1 MSESD
6 GIEDVFE
13 HHLQVAVQGAAR
25 MGEMIAYQ
33 RAGQARQAEATSVQE
48 ARELHARRAAE
59 WQAARAD
66 LAATTRAEWWDRATV
81 EDIAH
86 TYQTATAWAPVE
98 AEAGRYRDTMREQIR
113 TRYGV
118 DVEGA
123 IDETAV
129 ARRLKDELDR
139 QAEME
144 RTRANEEIVE
154 AAALMEHAERV
165 DRAAEE
171 HDDRA
176 RQLQAE
182 QLRDDAG
189 LVYDSAE
196 RREALAAELTRRGV
210 DGDAVEARVTADVGN
225 AKPATEA
232 VRTGVSRAARR
243 PGNSRGASR
252 APGRTRTGLER

>member
-66 LAATTRAEWWDRATV
+66 LAATSRVEWWDRATV
-81 EDIAH
+81 EDIAYH
-86 TYQTATAWAPVE
+86 YQTASAWAPVE
-98 AEAGRYRDTMREQIR
+98 AEAGRYRDGMREQIR

-123 IDETAV
+123 VDEAAI
-129 ARRLKDELDR
+129 ARRIKDELDR
-139 QAEME
+139 QAEIE
-144 RTRANEEIVE
+144 RTRANTEVAE
-154 AAALMEHAERV
+154 AAALMEHADRV

-171 HDDRA
+171 HADRV
-176 RQLQAE
+176 QPHEAE
-182 QLRDDAG
+182 HLRDDAG
-189 LVYDSAE
+189 LAYDSAE
-196 RREALAAELTRRGV
+196 RRDALAEELRRKGV

-225 AKPATEA
+225 AMPAAEA
-232 VRTGVSRAARR
+232 VRTKAPRRAPKAAKGRAAGR
-243 PGNSRGASR
+243 SRV
-252 APGRTRTGLER
+252 GLER

>member
-48 ARELHARRAAE
+48 ARELHARRTAE

-66 LAATTRAEWWDRATV
+66 LAAVTRAEWWDRATV

-86 TYQTATAWAPVE
+86 TYQTATAWAPLE
-98 AEAGRYRDTMREQIR
+98 AEAGRYRDTMRDQLR

-123 IDETAV
+123 VDETAV
-129 ARRLKDELDR
+129 ARRIKDELDR

-144 RTRANEEIVE
+144 RTRATQEVAE
-154 AAALMEHAERV
+154 AASLMEHADRV

-171 HDDRA
+171 RDDRA
-176 RQLQAE
+176 QNLEAD
-182 QLRDDAG
+182 QLRDEAG

-196 RREALAAELTRRGV
+196 RREALAEELRRKGV
-210 DGDAVEARVTADVGN
+210 DAEAVEARVTADVGN
-225 AKPATEA
+225 AKPAAEA
-232 VRTGVSRAARR
+232 VKPKAPRR
-243 PGNSRGASR
+243 SPRSAK
-252 APGRTRTGLER
+252 GRTVGRTHTGLQR

>member
-33 RAGQARQAEATSVQE
+33 RAGQARQAEASSVQE

-66 LAATTRAEWWDRATV
+66 LAAVTRAEWWDRATV
-81 EDIAH
+81 EDIARS
-86 TYQTATAWAPVE
+86 YQTASAWAPVE
-98 AEAGRYRDTMREQIR
+98 AEAGRYRDTMRDQIR

-118 DVEGA
+118 DVDGA
-123 IDETAV
+123 VDETAV
-129 ARRLKDELDR
+129 ARRIKDELDR
-139 QAEME
+139 QAEIE
-144 RTRANEEIVE
+144 RTRANAEVAE

-171 HDDRA
+171 HDNRA
-176 RQLQAE
+176 QRLEAE
-182 QLRDDAG
+182 QLRDDSG

-196 RREALAAELTRRGV
+196 RRDALAAELRRKGV
-210 DGDAVEARVTADVGN
+210 DGKAVEARVTADVGN

-232 VRTGVSRAARR
+232 ARTKAPHRSRRA
-243 PGNSRGASR
+243 SRGIAT
-252 APGRTRTGLER
+252 GRTHAGLDR

>member
-66 LAATTRAEWWDRATV
+66 LAAVSRAEWWDRATV
-81 EDIAH
+81 EGIAH

-98 AEAGRYRDTMREQIR
+98 AEAGRYRDSMREQIR

-118 DVEGA
+118 DVEGTV
-123 IDETAV
+123 DEAAV
-129 ARRLKDELDR
+129 ARRIKDELDR
-139 QAEME
+139 QAEIE
-144 RTRANEEIVE
+144 RTRATQEVAE

-165 DRAAEE
+165 DRAAQE

-176 RQLQAE
+176 QQIEAE

-189 LVYDSAE
+189 LAYDSAE
-196 RREALAAELTRRGV
+196 RRDALAAELTRQGV
-210 DGDAVEARVTADVGN
+210 DGKAVEARVTADVGN
-225 AKPATEA
+225 AKPPAEA
-232 VRTGVSRAARR
+232 VRTKAPRR
-243 PGNSRGASR
+243 SPKGSKGR
-252 APGRTRTGLER
+252 APGRVRTGLER

>member
-33 RAGQARQAEATSVQE
+33 RAGTARQAEASSLQE
-48 ARELHARRAAE
+48 ARELQARRDAE

-66 LAATTRAEWWDRATV
+66 LAATTRTEWWDKATV
-81 EDIAH
+81 EDIAR
-86 TYQTATAWAPVE
+86 TYQSATAWAPVE
-98 AEAGRYRDTMREQIR
+98 ADAGRYRDTMREQIR

-123 IDETAV
+123 VDEAAV
-129 ARRLKDELDR
+129 ARRIKDELDR
-139 QAEME
+139 QAEIERNRANQEVAEAALLMEQAE
-144 RTRANEEIVE
+144 RTDRLAEERDDRSQQLE
-154 AAALMEHAERV
+154 AER
-165 DRAAEE
+165 
-171 HDDRA
+171 
-176 RQLQAE
+176 
-182 QLRDDAG
+182 LRDDSG

-196 RREALAAELTRRGV
+196 RREALAAELTRAGV

-225 AKPATEA
+225 AKPAAEA
-232 VRTGVSRAARR
+232 VRPKAPR
-243 PGNSRGASR
+243 R
-252 APGRTRTGLER
+252 APRTPKSLTVGRIRNGLER

>member
-48 ARELHARRAAE
+48 ARELQARRAAE

-98 AEAGRYRDTMREQIR
+98 VEAGRYRDSMREQIR

-118 DVEGA
+118 DVDGVV
-123 IDETAV
+123 DEAAV
-129 ARRLKDELDR
+129 ARRIKDELDR
-139 QAEME
+139 QAEIE
-144 RTRANEEIVE
+144 RNRANQEVVE

-171 HDDRA
+171 RDDRA
-176 RQLQAE
+176 HQHE
-182 QLRDDAG
+182 VDQLRDDAG

-196 RREALAAELTRRGV
+196 RRDALAEELRSKGV
-210 DGDAVEARVTADVGN
+210 DGKAVEARVTADVGN
-225 AKPATEA
+225 AKPAAEA
-232 VRTGVSRAARR
+232 VRPMALR
-243 PGNSRGASR
+243 R
-252 APGRTRTGLER
+252 APRAGKSRRAVGRAHTGMER

>member
-33 RAGQARQAEATSVQE
+33 RAGQARQAEAGSVQE
-48 ARELHARRAAE
+48 ARELQARRAAE
-59 WQAARAD
+59 WQATRAD
-66 LAATTRAEWWDRATV
+66 LAATTRPDWWDRATV

-86 TYQTATAWAPVE
+86 IYQTATAWAPVE

-118 DVEGA
+118 DVDGA
-123 IDETAV
+123 VDETAV
-129 ARRLKDELDR
+129 ARRIKDELDR
-139 QAEME
+139 QAEIE
-144 RTRANEEIVE
+144 RTRANAEVAE
-154 AAALMEHAERV
+154 AAALMEHADRV

-171 HDDRA
+171 RDDRA
-176 RQLQAE
+176 QQAE
-182 QLRDDAG
+182 AERLRDDAG

-196 RREALAAELTRRGV
+196 RRDALAEELRRKGV
-210 DGDAVEARVTADVGN
+210 DGEAVEARITADVGH
-225 AKPATEA
+225 AKPAAEA
-232 VRTGVSRAARR
+232 VRTGVSRAAQR
-243 PGNSRGASR
+243 PGKSRGASR
-252 APGRTRTGLER
+252 ATGRTRTGLER

>member
-33 RAGQARQAEATSVQE
+33 RAGVARQAEASSVQE
-48 ARELHARRAAE
+48 ARELQARRAAE

-86 TYQTATAWAPVE
+86 TYQTATAWAPIE
-98 AEAGRYRDTMREQIR
+98 PEAGRYRDTMRDQLR

-123 IDETAV
+123 VDEAAV
-129 ARRLKDELDR
+129 ARRIKDELDR
-139 QAEME
+139 QAEIE
-144 RTRANEEIVE
+144 RTRANQEITE

-171 HDDRA
+171 RDDRA
-176 RQLQAE
+176 QQHEAD

-196 RREALAAELTRRGV
+196 RRDALAAELKRKGV

-225 AKPATEA
+225 AKPVAEV
-232 VRTGVSRAARR
+232 VRMKPPRRAPRA
-243 PGNSRGASR
+243 PRGR
-252 APGRTRTGLER
+252 APGRIRTGLER

>member
-33 RAGQARQAEATSVQE
+33 RAGQARQAEASSVQE
-48 ARELHARRAAE
+48 ARELQARRAAE
-59 WQAARAD
+59 WQATRAD

-98 AEAGRYRDTMREQIR
+98 AEAGRYRDSMREQIR
-113 TRYGV
+113 QRWGV
-118 DVEGA
+118 DVDGA
-123 IDETAV
+123 VDETAV
-129 ARRLKDELDR
+129 ARRITDELDR

-144 RTRANEEIVE
+144 RTRANQEVVE

-171 HDDRA
+171 RDDRSH
-176 RQLQAE
+176 QIDAE
-182 QLRDDAG
+182 QFRDDAG

-196 RREALAAELTRRGV
+196 RRDALAAELTRKGV
-210 DGDAVEARVTADVGN
+210 DEKAVEARVTADVGN
-225 AKPATEA
+225 AKPAAEA
-232 VRTGVSRAARR
+232 VRTGTRGQARR
-243 PGNSRGASR
+243 PGRSRGASR
-252 APGRTRTGLER
+252 ATGRTRIGLER

>member
-59 WQAARAD
+59 WQAARTD
-66 LAATTRAEWWDRATV
+66 LAAVSRAEWWDRATV
-81 EDIAH
+81 EDITNA
-86 TYQTATAWAPVE
+86 YQTALAWAPVE

-118 DVEGA
+118 DVGGSV
-123 IDETAV
+123 DETAV
-129 ARRLKDELDR
+129 ARRIKDELDR
-139 QAEME
+139 QAEIE
-144 RTRANEEIVE
+144 RTRANTEIAE
-154 AAALMEHAERV
+154 AAALMEHADRV

-171 HDDRA
+171 RDDRA
-176 RQLQAE
+176 QQHEAE
-182 QLRDDAG
+182 HLRDESG
-189 LVYDSAE
+189 MVYDSAE
-196 RREALAAELTRRGV
+196 RRDALAEELRGKGV
-210 DGDAVEARVTADVGN
+210 DGQAVEARVTADIGN
-225 AKPATEA
+225 AKPAVEA
-232 VRTGVSRAARR
+232 VRSSPRQSVLRFGRGRTARR
-243 PGNSRGASR
+243 EA
-252 APGRTRTGLER
+252 GLQR

>member
-33 RAGQARQAEATSVQE
+33 RAGAARQAEATSIQE

-66 LAATTRAEWWDRATV
+66 LAAVARTEWWDRATV

-86 TYQTATAWAPVE
+86 TYQTASAWAPVE
-98 AEAGRYRDTMREQIR
+98 AEAGRYRDSMRDQIR
-113 TRYGV
+113 QRWGV

-123 IDETAV
+123 VDEAAV
-129 ARRLKDELDR
+129 ARRIKDELDR
-139 QAEME
+139 QAEIE
-144 RTRANEEIVE
+144 RTRANAEVAE

-165 DRAAEE
+165 DRAADER
-171 HDDRA
+171 DDRA
-176 RQLQAE
+176 QHLEAD
-182 QLRDDAG
+182 QLRDEAG

-196 RREALAAELTRRGV
+196 RRDALAEELRRKGV
-210 DGDAVEARVTADVGN
+210 DGKAVEARVTADVGQ
-225 AKPATEA
+225 AKPATDA
-232 VRTGVSRAARR
+232 VRTNATR
-243 PGNSRGASR
+243 R
-252 APGRTRTGLER
+252 APRALKGRRGERAHTGIGR

>member
-1 MSESD
+1 
-6 GIEDVFE
+6 
-13 HHLQVAVQGAAR
+13 

-48 ARELHARRAAE
+48 ARDLHARRAAE

-66 LAATTRAEWWDRATV
+66 LAATTRTEWWDRATV

-98 AEAGRYRDTMREQIR
+98 AEAGRYRDTMRDQIR

-118 DVEGA
+118 DVDGA
-123 IDETAV
+123 VDDAAV
-129 ARRLKDELDR
+129 ARRIKDELDR

-144 RTRANEEIVE
+144 RTRANAEVVE
-154 AAALMEHAERV
+154 AAALMEHADRV

-171 HDDRA
+171 RDNRA
-176 RQLQAE
+176 QQVEAE
-182 QLRDDAG
+182 HLRDDAG

-196 RREALAAELTRRGV
+196 RREALAAELRRKGV
-210 DGDAVEARVTADVGN
+210 DGKAIEARVTADVGN

-232 VRTGVSRAARR
+232 VRTKAARR
-243 PGNSRGASR
+243 TSRVSK
-252 APGRTRTGLER
+252 GRTVGRAHVGVER

>member
-33 RAGQARQAEATSVQE
+33 RAGQARQAEASSVQE
-48 ARELHARRAAE
+48 ARELQARRAAE

-66 LAATTRAEWWDRATV
+66 LAAVTRAEWWDRATV

-98 AEAGRYRDTMREQIR
+98 AEAGRYRDGMREQIR

-118 DVEGA
+118 DVEGTV
-123 IDETAV
+123 DEAAV
-129 ARRLKDELDR
+129 ARRIKDELDR
-139 QAEME
+139 QAEIE
-144 RTRANEEIVE
+144 RTRANAEIAE

-171 HDDRA
+171 RDDRSQQVEA
-176 RQLQAE
+176 D

-189 LVYDSAE
+189 QVYDSAE
-196 RREALAAELTRRGV
+196 RRDALAEELRRKGV
-210 DGDAVEARVTADVGN
+210 DSEAVEARVTADVGN
-225 AKPATEA
+225 AKPAAEA
-232 VRTGVSRAARR
+232 VRKRV
-243 PGNSRGASR
+243 PRGAPRAGKGRGTGRSR
-252 APGRTRTGLER
+252 VGLER

>member
-48 ARELHARRAAE
+48 ARELQARRAAE

-81 EDIAH
+81 EDIANA
-86 TYQTATAWAPVE
+86 YQTASAWAPVE
-98 AEAGRYRDTMREQIR
+98 AEAGRYRDSMRDQIR

-123 IDETAV
+123 VDEAAV
-129 ARRLKDELDR
+129 ARRIKEELGR
-139 QAEME
+139 QAEAE
-144 RTRANEEIVE
+144 RTRANAEIAE

-171 HDDRA
+171 RDDRA
-176 RQLQAE
+176 QRLEAD
-182 QLRDDAG
+182 QLRDDSG

-196 RREALAAELTRRGV
+196 RRDALAEELRRKGV
-210 DGDAVEARVTADVGN
+210 DGKAVEARLTADVGH
-225 AKPATEA
+225 AKPASEA
-232 VRTGVSRAARR
+232 LKTKASRRAPRATKSRAA
-243 PGNSRGASR
+243 
-252 APGRTRTGLER
+252 GRSRTGLER

>member
-66 LAATTRAEWWDRATV
+66 LAATTRDEWWDRATV

-86 TYQTATAWAPVE
+86 HYQTATAWAPVE
-98 AEAGRYRDTMREQIR
+98 AEAGRYRDSMRDQIR
-113 TRYGV
+113 QRWGV
-118 DVEGA
+118 DVEGVV
-123 IDETAV
+123 DETAV
-129 ARRLKDELDR
+129 ARRIKDELDR
-139 QAEME
+139 QAEIE
-144 RTRANEEIVE
+144 RTRANAEVAE

-171 HDDRA
+171 RDDRSQQEA
-176 RQLQAE
+176 D

-196 RREALAAELTRRGV
+196 RRDALAEELRRKGV
-210 DGDAVEARVTADVGN
+210 DGKAVEARVTADIGN
-225 AKPATEA
+225 ARPASDA
-232 VRTGVSRAARR
+232 FKAKAPR
-243 PGNSRGASR
+243 R
-252 APGRTRTGLER
+252 APRALKGRVPGRVRTGLER

>member
-33 RAGQARQAEATSVQE
+33 RAGQARQAEASSVQE
-48 ARELHARRAAE
+48 ARELQARRAAE

-98 AEAGRYRDTMREQIR
+98 PEAGRYRDSMRDQIR

-118 DVEGA
+118 DVDGA
-123 IDETAV
+123 VDEAAV
-129 ARRLKDELDR
+129 ARRIKDELDR
-139 QAEME
+139 QAEIE
-144 RTRANEEIVE
+144 RTHANAEVAE
-154 AAALMEHAERV
+154 AAVLMEHAERV
-165 DRAAEE
+165 DRASEE
-171 HDDRA
+171 RDDRA
-176 RQLQAE
+176 QHLEAD

-189 LVYDSAE
+189 MVYDSAE
-196 RREALAAELTRRGV
+196 RRDALAAELTRKGV

-225 AKPATEA
+225 AKPAAE
-232 VRTGVSRAARR
+232 AARPKATRRAPR
-243 PGNSRGASR
+243 PPKGR
-252 APGRTRTGLER
+252 APGRARTGLER

>member
-59 WQAARAD
+59 WQTARAD

-86 TYQTATAWAPVE
+86 HYQTATAWAPVE
-98 AEAGRYRDTMREQIR
+98 AEAGRYRDTMREQLR
-113 TRYGV
+113 ARYGV
-118 DVEGA
+118 DVDGA
-123 IDETAV
+123 VDEAAV
-129 ARRLKDELDR
+129 ARRIKDELDR
-139 QAEME
+139 QAEIE
-144 RTRANEEIVE
+144 RTRANQEITE
-154 AAALMEHAERV
+154 AAALMEHADRV
-165 DRAAEE
+165 DRAAQE

-176 RQLQAE
+176 QHLEAD
-182 QLRDDAG
+182 QLRDDSGA
-189 LVYDSAE
+189 VYDSAE
-196 RREALAAELTRRGV
+196 RRDALAEELRRKGV
-210 DGDAVEARVTADVGN
+210 DGKAVGARVTADIGN
-225 AKPATEA
+225 AKLPAEA
-232 VRTGVSRAARR
+232 VRMKAPRRTSRAAKART
-243 PGNSRGASR
+243 
-252 APGRTRTGLER
+252 PGRARTGLER

>member
-33 RAGQARQAEATSVQE
+33 RAGQARQAEAASVQE
-48 ARELHARRAAE
+48 ARELQGRRAAE

-66 LAATTRAEWWDRATV
+66 LAATTRAEWWERATV

-98 AEAGRYRDTMREQIR
+98 AEAGRYRDSMRGQLR

-123 IDETAV
+123 VDEAAV
-129 ARRLKDELDR
+129 ARRIKDELDR
-139 QAEME
+139 QAEIE
-144 RTRANEEIVE
+144 RNRANQEVAE

-171 HDDRA
+171 RDDRA
-176 RQLQAE
+176 QQLQAE

-210 DGDAVEARVTADVGN
+210 DEKGVEARVTADVGN
-225 AKPATEA
+225 ARPAAEA
-232 VRTGVSRAARR
+232 VQAKGSR
-243 PGNSRGASR
+243 R
-252 APGRTRTGLER
+252 APRIAKGHAAGRARIGLER